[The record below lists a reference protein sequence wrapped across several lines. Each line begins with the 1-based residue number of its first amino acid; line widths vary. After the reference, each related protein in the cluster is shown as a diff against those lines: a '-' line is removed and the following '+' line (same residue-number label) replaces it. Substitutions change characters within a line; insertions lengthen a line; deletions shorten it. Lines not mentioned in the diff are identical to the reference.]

1 MRLILFA
8 AALLAVGAA
17 TAMAQDW
24 TPDEKQILRSLW
36 IGSLEALPPDPSNKY
51 ADDPKAVALGHR
63 LFFDAR
69 LSSNGQVSCATC
81 HEPALSYTDGRAL
94 AQGVGTTGRHAP
106 TIMGMAYSPWFFWD
120 GRADS
125 QWSQAL
131 GPLEA
136 AVEHGGT
143 RTQYVK
149 LILSDP
155 AYRSAYEAI
164 FGALSA
170 VLDGAKLPGRA
181 MPSGDVAARAAW
193 NGLSRPEQEAVSR
206 VFANIGKAIAAYERR
221 IMPGVSRFDRYVAAV
236 FRDGQTASALLT
248 SDEVAG
254 LRLFIGRGDCTQC
267 HNGPMLTNNAFHNTG
282 AGAMHDL
289 GRAQGVQAALKDAF
303 NCAGLF
309 SDASAGD
316 CGELSFAKTDGDDLV
331 AAFKSPTL
339 RNIAETAP
347 YMHNGEFATLRS
359 VLDHYNRAPKAAVG
373 HSELRPLKL
382 SEGELQQLEQF
393 LLTLSAP
400 LDIPDALLAAPR

>member
-1 MRLILFA
+1 MRLILLA
-8 AALLAVGAA
+8 AMLVTFGAV
-17 TAMAQDW
+17 TAVAEHW
-24 TPDEKQILRSLW
+24 SPDEKQILRSLW
-36 IGSLEALPPDPSNKY
+36 IGSLEVLPPDPSNKY

-63 LFFDAR
+63 LFFDTR

-81 HEPALSYTDGRAL
+81 HEPTQSFTDGKIL
-94 AQGVGTTGRHAP
+94 AEGVGTTDRHAP
-106 TIMGMAYSPWFFWD
+106 TIIGMAYSPWFFWD

-149 LILSDP
+149 LIHSDP
-155 AYRSAYEAI
+155 EYRSAYKAI
-164 FGALSA
+164 FGALPS
-170 VLDGAKLPGRA
+170 VLDGVPLPDRA
-181 MPSGDVAARAAW
+181 MPSGDENARAAW
-193 NGLSRPEQEAVSR
+193 NALSSPERMAVSR
-206 VFANIGKAIAAYERR
+206 VFANVGKAIAAYERR

-236 FRDGQTASALLT
+236 LSEDPAAGALFT
-248 SDEVAG
+248 PDEFAG
-254 LRLFIGRGDCTQC
+254 LKTFIGRGNCTQC

-282 AGAMHDL
+282 AGAKRDL
-289 GRAQGVQAALKDAF
+289 GRAQGVQQMLKDAF
-303 NCAGLF
+303 NCAGPF
-309 SDASAGD
+309 SDAGSDD
-316 CGELSFAKTDGDDLV
+316 CGELNFAKTDGIDIV

-347 YMHNGEFATLRS
+347 YMHNGQFATLRS

-373 HSELRPLKL
+373 QSELRPLNL
-382 SEGELQQLEQF
+382 SDSELQQLERF

-400 LDIPDALLAAPR
+400 LDVPDALLAAPR

>member
-1 MRLILFA
+1 MRLILLA
-8 AALLAVGAA
+8 AAFVAVGTAA
-17 TAMAQDW
+17 AMAGHW
-24 TPDEKQILRSLW
+24 TPDEKQTLRSLW
-36 IGSLEALPPDPSNKY
+36 FGSLEALPPDPSNKY

-63 LFFDAR
+63 LFFDVR

-81 HEPALSYTDGRAL
+81 HEPAQSFTDGKVL

-106 TIMGMAYSPWFFWD
+106 TIVGIAYSPWFFWD

-136 AVEHGGT
+136 PVEHGGT

-155 AYRSAYEAI
+155 EYRRAYEAT
-164 FGALSA
+164 FGALPA
-170 VLDGAKLPGRA
+170 VLDEAQFPGPA
-181 MPSGDVAARAAW
+181 MPSGDDAERARW
-193 NGLSRPEQEAVSR
+193 NAFSNSERQAISR

-221 IMPGVSRFDRYVAAV
+221 IMPGESRFDRYAAAILSE
-236 FRDGQTASALLT
+236 DPSAGVLFT
-248 SDEVAG
+248 PDEFAG
-254 LRLFIGRGDCTQC
+254 LKIFIGRGNCTQC
-267 HNGPMLTNNAFHNTG
+267 HNGPLLTNNAFHNTG
-282 AGAMHDL
+282 AGAKNDL
-289 GRAQGVQAALKDAF
+289 GRAQGVQAVLKDAF
-303 NCAGLF
+303 NCAGPF
-309 SDASAGD
+309 SDANADD
-316 CGELSFAKTDGDDLV
+316 CGELNFAKTDGIDIV

-347 YMHNGEFATLRS
+347 YMHNGEFASLRS

-373 HSELRPLKL
+373 QSELRPLSL
-382 SEGELQQLEQF
+382 SEDELQQLERF

-400 LDIPDALLAAPR
+400 LNVPDALLAAPR